1 MPSPPAAFAAS
12 DCSSSVFAQCGLTV
26 SCETVVFFSVP
37 LGTAARFDSYSHAVH
52 LTRPVSDD
60 VSIEPHWGQ
69 KGNAK
74 DIRRFRG
81 GTGRSQQVRAQ
92 RRGGGRGQRKI
103 GVSTRATPRAKRCE
117 RGYVHR
123 SHDRPAFLRWRHSA
137 QALAH
142 TACSSLSAPS
152 GWALSAHFGS

>member
-1 MPSPPAAFAAS
+1 MVDEVSEKSKRKRNSSEMSDDKLHTLFMPSPPAAFAAS

-81 GTGRSQQVRAQ
+81 G
-92 RRGGGRGQRKI
+92 
-103 GVSTRATPRAKRCE
+103 
-117 RGYVHR
+117 
-123 SHDRPAFLRWRHSA
+123 D
-137 QALAH
+137 
-142 TACSSLSAPS
+142 
-152 GWALSAHFGS
+152 